1 MSDVQYTPPPP
12 PPPVVPPTA
21 PPPAAPQ
28 FDFARPFAYVFEDPR
43 WLQKILIGG
52 LFYLAGL
59 FIIGWFFVFGYVA
72 QVTRNLIAGAAVPLP
87 EWEDLGGFFNEGVR
101 LVGVALCY
109 ALPFIAVAL
118 VLVFPAIVLD
128 AADPGE
134 AAESAFAI
142 FFGCLS
148 CLLVPIG
155 LLSWIF
161 LPASLLFTV
170 VEQRFGAA
178 FEFTRLWAFIR
189 PNIGNYLLAI
199 VVMIIARFI
208 AGAGTGLLCIGVIFT
223 GFWSLL
229 ISAHAFAQVY
239 RLSPIR

>member
-12 PPPVVPPTA
+12 LPPVVPPP
-21 PPPAAPQ
+21 PPPAPPQ
-28 FDFARPFAYVFEDPR
+28 FDFARPFSYVFDDPR

-52 LFYLAGL
+52 LFYLAGF

-72 QVTRNLIAGAAVPLP
+72 RTTRNLLADHPTPLP
-87 EWEDLGGFFNEGVR
+87 EWEDIGSFFNEGIR

-109 ALPFIAVAL
+109 GVPFVIL
-118 VLVFPAIVLD
+118 VLMLVFPAIVMD
-128 AADPGE
+128 SVNAGE
-134 AAESAFAI
+134 TVESMFGLFA
-142 FFGCLS
+142 GCLA
-148 CLLVPIG
+148 CLMIPIG
-155 LLSWIF
+155 LLWFLF

-178 FEFTRLWAFIR
+178 FEFGRIWRFIR
-189 PNIGNYLLAI
+189 ANVGNYLLAL

-239 RLSPIR
+239 RLSSIK